1 MVFGQNEDRES
12 SQRKD
17 YVMKNKFRALLVAI
31 AVLGIPALVR
41 AQVGCDDSPED
52 PTVVL
57 VLIASAGA
65 LIAHARSRFGTR
77 RNTGRKND

>member
-1 MVFGQNEDRES
+1 
-12 SQRKD
+12 
-17 YVMKNKFRALLVAI
+17 MKNKFWALMVAI

-41 AQVGCDDSPED
+41 AQVGCEDSPED

-65 LIAHARSRFGTR
+65 LISHARNRFLTR
-77 RNTGRKND
+77 GNSGRKND